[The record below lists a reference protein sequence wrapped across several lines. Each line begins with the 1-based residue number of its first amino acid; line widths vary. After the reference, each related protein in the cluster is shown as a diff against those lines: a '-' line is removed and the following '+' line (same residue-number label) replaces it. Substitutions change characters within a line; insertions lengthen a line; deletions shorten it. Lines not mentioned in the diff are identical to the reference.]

1 MAEESDGI
9 PDIDESS
16 ESDGGSGTAGTDG
29 VDPVPK
35 EAPMQQ
41 ERRDSEVNPIIL
53 QFMARST
60 MKSML
65 VGDPNA
71 FGRHS
76 ISKSPE
82 EKARELFERSQKDK
96 RDYMKKLKRD
106 VIYLAL
112 GKGTDEWK
120 FACFRAFRRC
130 VKEPWL
136 AESAEYPGSPSPTEL
151 EAEAMRL
158 AKLEAR
164 KSLEGSNTEATKRGT
179 LNKRRSA
186 GNGILAALEAQMAA
200 ERASMAAEGT
210 REAEL
215 QAELLKLYESQKGD
229 DKNLG
234 KNLAKLRKSLKDAR
248 RQAEKEAAEEKRVSQ
263 YAYKPSENTLQNKE
277 KTREMML
284 RAKGIFEEG
293 GMADVKLW
301 LESRQRKNRPTLDSS
316 FVEANPEPRAN
327 LNELPLARTLGQPAV
342 VWRRPKSS
350 FSKFYAS
357 TNAGKPQTTL
367 HHIDK

>member
-1 MAEESDGI
+1 
-9 PDIDESS
+9 
-16 ESDGGSGTAGTDG
+16 
-29 VDPVPK
+29 
-35 EAPMQQ
+35 
-41 ERRDSEVNPIIL
+41 
-53 QFMARST
+53 